1 MFRPRHMQT
10 QPNGPDDFSLQLL
23 RRACNFQ
30 NAEGIHDSLRQFYT
44 LLASGA
50 FSPRRAAVLGYLTSL
65 LLRTLPA
72 VYNGPFPWPGL
83 SCPPPSWPN
92 AIKPNP
98 CPLRVPTR
106 RTRAQREIRA
116 YPENHTYSAVRARTK
131 PTHTRMPAPARAL
144 TNEIAQRSSAQP
156 MSLPPVHSTPPA
168 NAAST
173 ADYLNCGPGRPLPAT
188 RAEFAAQVLK
198 SIASS
203 PPIPVPNAAS
213 DFSRN
218 CRIW

>member
-1 MFRPRHMQT
+1 MSAAQLAERDKAKSLIHSASQPAAPVLSEKSAPT
-10 QPNGPDDFSLQLL
+10 QKTMPTQQS
-23 RRACNFQ
+23 A
-30 NAEGIHDSLRQFYT
+30 
-44 LLASGA
+44 
-50 FSPRRAAVLGYLTSL
+50 
-65 LLRTLPA
+65 PA
-72 VYNGPFPWPGL
+72 
-83 SCPPPSWPN
+83 
-92 AIKPNP
+92 
-98 CPLRVPTR
+98 
-106 RTRAQREIRA
+106 Q
-116 YPENHTYSAVRARTK
+116 K